1 MKLGKKDKTRE
12 IPRNSR
18 QNFRNSREFPPGIW
32 GSAIPGNSRTGI
44 PGGLG
49 LGARVQTRGTCGER
63 GDNSGLSGHLSDGS
77 SAHPHSAP
85 VRDVVRP
92 ST

>member
-18 QNFRNSREFPPGIW
+18 QNFRNSREFPPGIL

-44 PGGLG
+44 PCGLDWHEIEIRSKT
-49 LGARVQTRGTCGER
+49 LLIPQNLRTRTE
-63 GDNSGLSGHLSDGS
+63 LL
-77 SAHPHSAP
+77 AF
-85 VRDVVRP
+85 
-92 ST
+92 